1 MADETIAKKRGRPS
15 KRSDDNGQVGGAAA
29 GAGAN
34 DYAEGESMDAKPVVT
49 WAEFDKRIYAWE
61 LENKEKRITRVFF
74 DGADSPMHFAGLMS
88 ECDLSHGKPA
98 IRLSTGEIIEI

>member
-15 KRSDDNGQVGGAAA
+15 KRSDDNGQVGGASI

-49 WAEFDKRIYAWE
+49 WAELDKRIYAWE
-61 LENKEKRITRVFF
+61 LANNTKRITRVFF
-74 DGADSPMHFAGLMS
+74 DGVDAPVHFTGLMS
-88 ECDLSHGKPA
+88 ECDLSHGAPA